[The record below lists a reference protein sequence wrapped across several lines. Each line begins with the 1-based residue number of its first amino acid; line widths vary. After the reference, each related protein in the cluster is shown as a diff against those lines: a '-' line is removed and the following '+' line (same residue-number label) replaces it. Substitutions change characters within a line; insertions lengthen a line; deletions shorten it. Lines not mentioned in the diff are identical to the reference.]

1 MFSKSIIFS
10 QDMKF
15 RNLYKYLKQRF
26 PIINM
31 VLFGILFL
39 TVYSVAHLFNP
50 IQTDNL
56 QLLDFLGIIAC
67 IFFFFRLRVFD
78 EIKDYDMDLI
88 NHPGRI
94 LQSGQITL
102 KELKAIAVAGTFIE
116 IAWSFSMGLPTLLA
130 WLAAFS
136 FSVLMR
142 YEFFIPDFLKKS
154 LLIYAISHMLVMPL
168 IILWIWT
175 AYSPAINSGYYL
187 LALLSLL
194 GGFSFELARKIHS
207 ADAEKAT
214 VDSYSKSMGFIAS
227 IAAVLGVLSVGI
239 AVLSYLLL
247 VIAAS
252 IWSFLIIGLLY
263 FATIILYLI
272 IINKPQ
278 EKHLRVAEILVS
290 LFMLISYLSVIIE
303 INF

>member
-1 MFSKSIIFS
+1 MFGKSIIFS

-31 VLFGILFL
+31 VLFAILFL
-39 TVYSVAHLFNP
+39 TVYSVARFFSSP
-50 IQTDNL
+50 KIENL
-56 QLLDFLGIIAC
+56 HLLDFLGIFAC

-78 EIKDYDMDLI
+78 EIKDYDIDVI

-142 YEFFIPDFLKKS
+142 YEFFISSFLKKI
-154 LLIYAISHMLVMPL
+154 LLVYAISHMLIMPL
-168 IILWIWT
+168 IILWIWI

-214 VDSYSKSMGFIAS
+214 VDSYSKSMGLIAS
-227 IAAVLGVLSVGI
+227 IAAVLGVLGVGI

-247 VIAAS
+247 VIHAS
-252 IWSFLIIGLLY
+252 LYSFLIIGLLY
-263 FATIILYLI
+263 FATIILYLL

-278 EKHLRVAEILVS
+278 EKQLRVAEILVS
-290 LFMLISYLSVIIE
+290 LFMLVSYLSVIIE

>member
-31 VLFGILFL
+31 VLFAILFL
-39 TVYSVAHLFNP
+39 TVYSVAHFFNP

-56 QLLDFLGIIAC
+56 HLLDFLGIVAC

-78 EIKDYDMDLI
+78 EIKDYDMDLN

-102 KELKAIAVAGTFIE
+102 KELKAIAVVGTFIE

-142 YEFFIPDFLKKS
+142 YEFFISSFLKKI
-154 LLIYAISHMLVMPL
+154 LLVYAISHMLIMPL
-168 IILWIWT
+168 IILWIWI

-214 VDSYSKSMGFIAS
+214 VDSYSKSMGLIAS
-227 IAAVLGVLSVGI
+227 IAAVLGVLGVGI

-247 VIAAS
+247 VIHAS
-252 IWSFLIIGLLY
+252 LYSFLIIGLLY
-263 FATIILYLI
+263 FATIILYLL

-278 EKHLRVAEILVS
+278 EKQLRVAEILVS